1 MTDRRV
7 RFLQELLE
15 FVGLGG
21 RLRREWISSAEA
33 QRFVQVVNSF
43 TESVRAM
50 GPSPLAVFNE
60 RLRAM
65 VPGPSQDHPSEV
77 SLPMGVCGAGEAE
90 ARTPAHH

>member
-33 QRFVQVVNSF
+33 QRFVQVASSF
-43 TESVRAM
+43 TEDVRTM

-65 VPGPSQDHPSEV
+65 VPGAAENHAFGTG
-77 SLPMGVCGAGEAE
+77 LPMAACQAGDDE
-90 ARTPAHH
+90 ARTPTRH